1 MGDMTRRTS
10 PPRARHTFPGI
21 LVLALLLA
29 VVAAGTF
36 PSAQA
41 AAATKVSGTALS
53 LLGRLVTKAEHGAG
67 YSRSKFQLWIDADG
81 DGCDTRDEVLIA
93 ESRKPVRIGSGCRIY
108 GGKWYSAYD
117 GKWTT
122 NPSTFDIDHVVA
134 LKEAWDSGAWSWTRA
149 RRRAYAN
156 DLGSGRSL
164 RAVSA
169 VSNRSKS
176 DRDPAQWLPPRSS
189 FRCTYATQWV
199 ATKVRW
205 HLAVNKAE
213 RRALRNILVSCPAR
227 TITVSIF

>member
-1 MGDMTRRTS
+1 MGVVTERADPAKGRRTL
-10 PPRARHTFPGI
+10 PRV

-36 PSAQA
+36 PAAQA
-41 AAATKVSGTALS
+41 AASTKVSGSALN
-53 LLGRLVTKAEHGAG
+53 LLGQLATRSEHGKG
-67 YSRSKFQLWIDADG
+67 YSRTKFQGWIDADG

-93 ESRKPVRIGSGCRIY
+93 ESKRPVKIGSGCRIS
-108 GGKWYSAYD
+108 GGRWYSAYD
-117 GKWTT
+117 GTWTT

-134 LKEAWDSGAWSWTRA
+134 LKEAWDSGAWSWTKA

-164 RAVSA
+164 RAVTA
-169 VSNRSKS
+169 ASNRSKS
-176 DRDPAQWLPPRSS
+176 DRDPAQWLPTRVA
-189 FRCTYATQWV
+189 FRCTYATQWI

-213 RRALRNILVSCPAR
+213 RRALRNVLASCPVR
-227 TITVSIF
+227 TITVSVA

>member
-1 MGDMTRRTS
+1 MGVMTRGSRQSRHRRTL
-10 PPRARHTFPGI
+10 PRV

-29 VVAAGTF
+29 AVAAGTF
-36 PSAQA
+36 PAAQA
-41 AAATKVSGTALS
+41 AASTRVSGTALN
-53 LLGRLVTKAEHGAG
+53 LLGRLATRSEHGKG

-93 ESRKPVRIGSGCRIY
+93 ELKKPVRIGSGCRIY
-108 GGKWYSAYD
+108 GGRWYSAYD

-134 LKEAWDSGAWSWTRA
+134 LKEAWDSGAWNWTKA

-164 RAVSA
+164 RAVTAS
-169 VSNRSKS
+169 SNRSKS

-205 HLAVNKAE
+205 HLAVNAAE
-213 RRALRNILVSCPAR
+213 RRALRNVLVSCPAR
-227 TITVSIF
+227 KITVSIV